1 MFWFFERRRS
11 RLYYEVRRQTDGDN
25 FELVITH
32 PDGHQD
38 VEHFADSLEL
48 LDRMQRLQHSLRADG
63 WQPPAARASAPR
75 PTAGRANA

>member
-1 MFWFFERRRS
+1 MIWFFERQRS

-25 FELVITH
+25 YELVITH

-48 LDRMQRLQHSLRADG
+48 LDRMERLQHRLHAEG
-63 WQPPAARASAPR
+63 WQPPRQRVSS
-75 PTAGRANA
+75 GRATG

>member
-1 MFWFFERRRS
+1 MLWFFERQHS

-48 LDRMQRLQHSLRADG
+48 LDRMRRLQHSLHADG
-63 WQPPAARASAPR
+63 WQPPPQRATGGRASA
-75 PTAGRANA
+75 